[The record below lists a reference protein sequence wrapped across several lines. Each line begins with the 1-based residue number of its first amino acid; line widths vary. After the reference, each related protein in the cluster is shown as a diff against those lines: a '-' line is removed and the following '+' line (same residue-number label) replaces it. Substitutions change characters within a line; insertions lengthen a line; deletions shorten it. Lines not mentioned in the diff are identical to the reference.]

1 VYRRE
6 GVFGKREGSTG
17 FPERQKRILEE
28 KNPPL
33 FSLGIIVAFYR
44 KRQKVSLISL
54 LISFGQQVVSFGFD
68 LF

>member
-33 FSLGIIVAFYR
+33 LSLGIFVAFYR
-44 KRQKVSLISL
+44 RKDKKSHLSLY
-54 LISFGQQVVSFGFD
+54 
-68 LF
+68 